1 MKMFENLE
9 FSSMPR
15 IVFLRLKRP
24 TKNVFKQ
31 QNTTT
36 NGQQTPAGGPFEG
49 QTVEIFSCSQ
59 MLSWQKTKL
68 F

>member
-9 FSSMPR
+9 FFSIPR
-15 IVFLRLKRP
+15 IVSLRLKRP
-24 TKNVFKQ
+24 TKKVFTQ
-31 QNTTT
+31 QNTLT

-49 QTVEIFSCSQ
+49 QTVEIFSCYQ
-59 MLSWQKTKL
+59 TLSWQKTKL